1 MKIIQTK
8 LNRCIILRYIV
19 KSINQR
25 FSNKRNM
32 IYIFLDRSNLINIY
46 THTHT
51 RTQYK
56 IILTLGHG
64 SLLTA
69 IAAESRYVRVRV
81 RRNRLRLITL
91 PSPPPPPP
99 SSTSIPPSIVNSLNS
114 LSYMGGKRGEET
126 NKKTK
131 DEKRKRKR
139 KIDEI
144 GDRRVYTTRI
154 VLIQAA

>member
-91 PSPPPPPP
+91 PPPPPPPP

-126 NKKTK
+126 NKKPK
-131 DEKRKRKR
+131 MKKEREKEK
-139 KIDEI
+139 
-144 GDRRVYTTRI
+144 
-154 VLIQAA
+154 